1 MNDEQIV
8 AVAIQHARE
17 IFKVPDLEFDKAL
30 VFQEIR
36 GFDSVQAVQFI
47 LAMEG
52 ALDVMLSEEDVDNMR
67 TMGDMLD
74 IVKARLAE
82 KT

>member
-1 MNDEQIV
+1 MNDEQIIS
-8 AVAIQHARE
+8 VAIEHARD
-17 IFKVPDLEFDKAL
+17 IFKVPDLEFDTNL

-47 LAMEG
+47 LALEG

-67 TMGDMLD
+67 TMGDMLE
-74 IVKARLAE
+74 IVKRRLEE
-82 KT
+82 KK